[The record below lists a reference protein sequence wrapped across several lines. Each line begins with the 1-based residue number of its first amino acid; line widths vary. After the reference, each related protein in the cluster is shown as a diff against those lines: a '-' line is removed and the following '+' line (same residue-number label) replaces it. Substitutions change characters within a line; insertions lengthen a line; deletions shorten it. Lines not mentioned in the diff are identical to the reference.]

1 MSAALL
7 FEGGLASQPASGIP
21 SRLTPKQIGRWAV
34 VSLYDE
40 VALYPKPGLVSFV
53 DSGSHSDMDGQTFM
67 RSLFSLRHYFCD
79 IAQLG
84 HDGAGFPSL
93 ERCGI
98 RAEATMLLATG
109 GINTHRGA
117 IFSLGLLS
125 AAAGAVA
132 RHQERP
138 CPQTVRA
145 ELMHRW
151 GGALAQRAQR
161 ASRLPG
167 GVAAHQY
174 GLRSASAEASLG
186 FPVLF
191 DTTFPALCSAL
202 SRGLAPH
209 AARLEALMHTI
220 AVMDDCNLAHRG
232 GLAGLRFAQAQA
244 QGFLASGGM
253 AQQGAHGR
261 LRALHQA
268 FVEQRLSPGG
278 AADMLAAACWLLR
291 LTLHSQRPW
300 VMR

>member
-1 MSAALL
+1 MSAALAL
-7 FEGGLASQPASGIP
+7 EGGLASQPADRAP
-21 SRLTPKQIGRWAV
+21 SRLTPKHIGRWAV

-40 VALYPKPGLVSFV
+40 VALHPKPGLVSFV

-84 HDGAGFPSL
+84 HDGADFPSL

-98 RAEATMLLATG
+98 SAEATMLRATG

-117 IFSLGLLS
+117 VFSLGLLS

-132 RHQERP
+132 RHQRP

-151 GGALAQRAQR
+151 GSALGQRAQR

-167 GVAAHQY
+167 GVAARQY
-174 GLRSASAEASLG
+174 GLRSASAEAALG

-232 GLAGLRFAQAQA
+232 GVAGLRFAQGQA
-244 QGFLASGGM
+244 QRFLASGGM
-253 AQQGAHGR
+253 AQQDAHGR

-268 FVEQRLSPGG
+268 FVERRLSPGG